1 MKDAA
6 KISVW
11 LLQRDFYG
19 LTERF
24 YWRWWWGGF
33 LVFSYWISW
42 DEPKIVWASKLWI
55 PNTIIFRE
63 KLLSKQQK
71 KLQHNFNFDKF
82 VSGLGWLSV
91 GFLKL
96 IFWLLLY
103 FVSGYNWNAFS
114 SIQNWWVSWLELRT
128 KTLLDQHCEDSNKLE
143 EQSSFISNKLIS
155 LYLCEDHVEV
165 ITSNVV
171 PQSPPLTR

>member
-114 SIQNWWVSWLELRT
+114 SIQNWWVSWLELRR
-128 KTLLDQHCEDSNKLE
+128 SW
-143 EQSSFISNKLIS
+143 ISIVRIQINWRNSHHS
-155 LYLCEDHVEV
+155 LV
-165 ITSNVV
+165 TSWSHYIYVRIM
-171 PQSPPLTR
+171 LR